1 MFDPKVRE
9 ISSASVGPA
18 VVEYALALLDLGAAR
33 WEEALNRL
41 DSLSDAALSLMS
53 LPDRIEAAV
62 RAGRLDEAQ
71 ASLEIFEAWAAESDS
86 RWSLA
91 RLETARAL
99 MADGDEATRH
109 FEHALWLAGNAQSF
123 DRARIQLLY
132 GEHLRR
138 GRRRADS
145 RVQLREALAVFEETQ
160 AGPWAE
166 RARTE
171 LLATGETARKRDPS
185 TIDQLTPQELQISRF
200 VAQGLANKEVA
211 ARLFLS
217 PRTIDYHLRK
227 VYVKLGI
234 TSRFQLALLPL
245 AEMSTTAAAA

>member
-1 MFDPKVRE
+1 M
-9 ISSASVGPA
+9 SSASAGPD

-33 WEEALNRL
+33 WPEALNRL
-41 DSLSDAALSLMS
+41 ESLRDTALSLMS

-62 RAGRLDEAQ
+62 RAGRPEEAQ
-71 ASLEIFEAWAAESDS
+71 ASLEIFEAWASECDS
-86 RWSLA
+86 TWSLA
-91 RLETARAL
+91 RLATARAL
-99 MADGDEATRH
+99 VADGEEATRH
-109 FEHALWLAGNAQSF
+109 FEDALWLAGDTPSF

-145 RVQLREALAVFEETQ
+145 RVQLREALAVFEEAQ
-160 AGPWAE
+160 AEPWAE

-227 VYVKLGI
+227 VYLKLGI
-234 TSRFQLALLPL
+234 TSRFQLTQLPL
-245 AEMSTTAAAA
+245 AETSGAAAAA

>member
-1 MFDPKVRE
+1 
-9 ISSASVGPA
+9 
-18 VVEYALALLDLGAAR
+18 
-33 WEEALNRL
+33 
-41 DSLSDAALSLMS
+41 MS

-62 RAGRLDEAQ
+62 RAGHRDEAQ
-71 ASLEIFEAWAAESDS
+71 ASLQLFEKWAAESDS
-86 RWSLA
+86 TWSLA
-91 RLETARAL
+91 RLSVARAL
-99 MADGDEATRH
+99 LAEENEAETH
-109 FEHALWLAGNAQSF
+109 FERALWLLRDSQPF
-123 DRARIQLLY
+123 DRARIQLLF

-145 RVQLREALAVFEETQ
+145 RVQLRAALEVFEEFQ
-160 AGPWAE
+160 AEPWVQ

-185 TIDQLTPQELQISRF
+185 TIDQLTPQELQISRLIS
-200 VAQGLANKEVA
+200 QGLKNKEVA

-234 TSRFQLALLPL
+234 TSRFQLAQLELCDPG
-245 AEMSTTAAAA
+245 SPVAAAA